1 MRGSPRND
9 TRGSTVKLKYI
20 PNAICIVRIILVAP
34 IVWCVLEERYGL
46 ALTLILVAGLS
57 DALDGFLARRFDWRT
72 RLGGLLDPAADKL
85 LMFAVFVSLTWLGW
99 VPMWFTAVVIGRDV
113 IIILGTIVYQMTVEP
128 VEGEPTKASKLN
140 TVLQI
145 LFLLLT
151 VNHAWTGWP
160 PEIALQVV
168 GAAILVTI
176 VISTVQYVTTGMTRL
191 RQARGQS

>member
-1 MRGSPRND
+1 M
-9 TRGSTVKLKYI
+9 KLKYI